1 MKPHTLVRDHQ
12 NASLQSFGFLSCA
25 SWYSQLLMASRQSSS
40 NTLVEGMN
48 QVESKVG
55 CTDPS
60 RKRELQEKILATRCF
75 FKQHEK
81 MWDQI

>member
-1 MKPHTLVRDHQ
+1 
-12 NASLQSFGFLSCA
+12 
-25 SWYSQLLMASRQSSS
+25 MASRQSSS

-81 MWDQI
+81 CGIKFDWHVIAGNPD